1 MKKKVLFPIL
11 GLVLALGL
19 ALPVAANTPVEP
31 PTVDGALQPG
41 ESCNVTK
48 NVTTPEIAPNPDIYF
63 IADTTGS
70 MWDVIAAVQGNASAI
85 MTEILDKQ
93 PTAQFGVGNY
103 KDFPYDSY
111 AFQHQQSIT
120 ANTSLVSTAIGNWSA
135 DGGADGPEAQFYAL
149 DRLANGTDIGWRG
162 IGTKIV
168 VWFGDAPAHDPVPS
182 AATGLGYNITEATVT
197 ADLVAAGI
205 KVIAISVN
213 SSVIYPNGTDDDP
226 TVAGGDYAT
235 AYGITEDGTAGQASR
250 IANATGGAY
259 LFAATPA
266 EAAAAVLAG
275 IGELTTDV
283 WWNVTAVDP
292 GINVTL
298 EPDVH
303 YGVSGN
309 TTVAFNETVTVTAAP
324 SVSTTY
330 TATVAFYANTYS
342 ETEGAFIG
350 EENITITVIVIDIKP
365 WSDPNSINTK
375 SKGVVPVA
383 ILGSDTFDV
392 TTVNVS
398 TLEFGPAGAMP
409 AHNLTDPDVYN
420 GHLVQ
425 PWLVNPLAD
434 PAEWYYYTANED
446 DYVDLV
452 MHFRQKA
459 TGLSPG
465 DMVACLTGKTDGLT
479 FTACD
484 AVLIRK

>member
-1 MKKKVLFPIL
+1 MKKILFPIL
-11 GLVLALGL
+11 GLALALAL
-19 ALPVAANTPVEP
+19 ALPVAANGPVEP

-48 NVTTPEIAPNPDIYF
+48 NVTTPEIPPNPDIYF
-63 IADTTGS
+63 MADTTGS
-70 MWDVIAAVQGNASAI
+70 MGGVIAAVQSNAGAI
-85 MTEILDKQ
+85 MTAILANQ
-93 PTAQFGVGNY
+93 STAQFGVGNY
-103 KDFPYDSY
+103 RDYPDTVPP
-111 AFQHQQSIT
+111 FQHQQSIT

-135 DGGADGPEAQFYAL
+135 GGGGDGPEAQFYAL
-149 DRLANGTDIGWRG
+149 DRLANGTGIDWRG

-168 VWFGDAPAHDPVPS
+168 VWFGDAPAHDPVPN
-182 AATGLGYNITEATVT
+182 AATGLGYDITEATVT

-213 SSVIYPNGTDDDP
+213 TSYYSNGTDDDP
-226 TVAGGDYAT
+226 TDAGGDYAF
-235 AYGITEDGTAGQASR
+235 AYNITEDGTAGQASR

-266 EAAAAVLAG
+266 EAVDAVLAG
-275 IGELTTDV
+275 IEELTTDV

-298 EPDVH
+298 MPAVH

-309 TTVAFNETVTVTAAP
+309 TTVAFNETVTVTADP

-330 TATVAFYANTYS
+330 NATVAFYANTYP
-342 ETEGAFIG
+342 ETEGALIG
-350 EENITITVIVIDIKP
+350 NETITITVIVIDIKP

-383 ILGSDTFDV
+383 ILGSDTFNV

-398 TLEFGPAGAMP
+398 TLKFGPDDAMP

-420 GHLVQ
+420 DHLVQ
-425 PWLVNPLAD
+425 PWLVNPLD
-434 PAEWYYYTANED
+434 PPAEWYYYTANED

-452 MHFRQKA
+452 MHFRQRD

-465 DMVACLTGKTDGLT
+465 DTVACLTGMTDGLT

>member
-1 MKKKVLFPIL
+1 MKKILFPIL
-11 GLVLALGL
+11 GLALALAL
-19 ALPVAANTPVEP
+19 ALPVAANGPVEP

-48 NVTTPEIAPNPDIYF
+48 NVTTPEIPPNPDIYF
-63 IADTTGS
+63 MADTTGS
-70 MWDVIAAVQGNASAI
+70 MAGVIAAVQSNATAI
-85 MTEILDKQ
+85 MAAIIAAQ

-103 KDFPYDSY
+103 RDYPGTVPP
-111 AFQHQQSIT
+111 FQHQQSIT
-120 ANTSLVSTAIGNWSA
+120 ANTSLVSTAIGAWA
-135 DGGADGPEAQFYAL
+135 AGGGGDGPEAQFYAL
-149 DRLANGTDIGWRG
+149 DRLANGTGIDWRG

-168 VWFGDAPAHDPVPS
+168 VWFGDAPAHDPVPN
-182 AATGLGYNITEATVT
+182 AATGLGYNITEATVI

-205 KVIAISVN
+205 KVIAISIN
-213 SSVIYPNGTDDDP
+213 STVVYPNGTDDDP
-226 TVAGGDYAT
+226 TVAGGDYASY
-235 AYGITEDGTAGQASR
+235 YGITEDGTAGQASR

-259 LFAATPA
+259 LFATTPA

-298 EPDVH
+298 EPAVH

-309 TTVAFNETVTVTAAP
+309 TTVAFNETVTVTADP

-330 TATVAFYANTYS
+330 NATVAFYANTYP

-398 TLEFGPAGAMP
+398 TLMFGPAEATP
-409 AHNLTDPDVYN
+409 AHNLTDPAVYAD
-420 GHLVQ
+420 HLVQ
-425 PWLVNPLAD
+425 PWLVNPLD
-434 PAEWYYYTANED
+434 PPAEWYYYTANED

-452 MHFRQKA
+452 MHFRQRD
-459 TGLSPG
+459 TGLLPG
-465 DMVACLTGKTDGLT
+465 ATVACLNGTIIDGPS

-484 AVLIRK
+484 SVLVRK